1 MPTDLLIA
9 SCDWLPALDEDSAP
23 LLQALVDRGVVCQV
37 AAWDDP
43 NVDWTSARAVL
54 ARSTW
59 DYDARRDDFVAWA
72 ERVQDT
78 GVPFWP
84 GAETI
89 RWNTEK
95 TYLRQLEAAGLRT
108 IPTVWIDP
116 SEDAARAVARARER
130 GWDDVIAKPVVGV
143 GAKGL
148 RRFRGLQTSETEV
161 QALVDHAR
169 SCAHDGGTMVQ
180 PYLPS
185 VAQNG
190 ELSVFFLEGRVS
202 HAIRK
207 EAVDGDFRVQ
217 PEYGG
222 TFSVVTPSRAELDI
236 ATWALAAVAARFG
249 EAPLIGRADL
259 VNDLEGLPALIEL
272 ELIEPRLFLRVAA
285 GPTAAIAD
293 AIVARL
299 AALG

>member
-9 SCDWLPALDEDSAP
+9 SCDWLPGLDEDSVP
-23 LLQALVDRGVVCQV
+23 LLQALVDRGVTSTV

-43 NVDWTSARAVL
+43 GVDWSAARAVL

-59 DYDARRDDFVAWA
+59 DYDARRDAFVAWA
-72 ERVQDT
+72 EQVQDS

-95 TYLRQLEAAGLRT
+95 SYLRQLEAAGLRT
-108 IPTVWIDP
+108 VPTVWIGP
-116 SEDAARAVARARER
+116 HEDLIRAIARVHDR
-130 GWDDVIAKPVVGV
+130 GWDDVIAKPVIGV

-148 RRFRGLQTSETEV
+148 RRFRGVQTSETEV
-161 QALVDHAR
+161 QALLDHAR
-169 SCAHDGGTMVQ
+169 QCGHDGGTMVQ

-185 VAQNG
+185 VAEDG
-190 ELSVFFLEGRVS
+190 ELSVFFLEGRLL

-207 EAVDGDFRVQ
+207 QAVAGDFRVQ

-222 TFSVVTPSRAELDI
+222 TFSVVTPTRAELDT
-236 ATWALAAVAARFG
+236 ATWAVAAVAARFG

-259 VNDLEGLPALIEL
+259 VTDLDGQPALIEL
-272 ELIEPRLFLRVAA
+272 ELIEPRLFLRVAP